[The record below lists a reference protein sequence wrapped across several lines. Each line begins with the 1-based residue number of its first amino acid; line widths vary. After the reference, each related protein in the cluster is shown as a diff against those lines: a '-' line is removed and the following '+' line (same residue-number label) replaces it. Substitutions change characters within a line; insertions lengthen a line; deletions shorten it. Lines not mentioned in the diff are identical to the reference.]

1 MSKVYEQRKINRK
14 RGGDVGIFLILLI
27 FGAFMALP
35 FIYAILQSFKP
46 LDEIFIFPPKFF
58 VVNPTTENYTQL
70 IRLASNSWVPFLR
83 YLFNSV
89 MVSIVATVGHVLLAS
104 MAAFPLAKLHFP
116 GDKIVFSIIVT
127 SLLFTADVLAL
138 PSYLVMAKLHLID
151 TYMALIFPAFGSS
164 LGLFL
169 MRQFMVGL
177 PDSLQGR
184 RCQNDC
190 DLLAHHYAKHQAGV
204 ADLRDFCVPEYLE
217 QRWNPIPVRRG
228 AQDAAD
234 HAQPDKC
241 GGNCPR
247 RCRCGG
253 LRGADDPAHFG
264 VRV

>member
-177 PDSLQGR
+177 PDSLI
-184 RCQNDC
+184 
-190 DLLAHHYAKHQAGV
+190 GV